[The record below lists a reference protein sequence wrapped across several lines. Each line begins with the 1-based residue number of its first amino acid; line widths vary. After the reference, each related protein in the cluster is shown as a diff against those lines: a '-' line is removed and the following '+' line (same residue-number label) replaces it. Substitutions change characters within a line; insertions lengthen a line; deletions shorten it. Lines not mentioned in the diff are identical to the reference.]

1 MRHGSLESTPLGLVE
16 CSERGGMGNFLK
28 NVWRRDPW
36 SGSQQKPPELDKIIA
51 DFLGKLKNLFNGGN
65 ASRSYSS
72 NNNSKPDSSA
82 SIRALAVCVLVIILL
97 VWAALGFFIVKPAE
111 EAVILRFGQYA
122 DTVMPGPHW
131 VPRGIESYT
140 KVNVQQVS
148 SFSFGA
154 DYLTQSS
161 DDDNQ
166 KASVA
171 NDSYTAPVS
180 DVDDDT
186 DKNVVNAELSV
197 QYRIIDPKQF
207 LFNIANGATTLE
219 QAASSALSEVIG
231 GMRLNAVLTVGRD
244 QLTSEVKTRL
254 QKMMDSYQSGVEV
267 VAVNVRKVQAPE
279 EVADAF
285 LDVVQAGQ
293 DEQRYIQQAQAYA
306 RKVIPIAEG
315 GRNRILAEAQAYQ
328 QEVILNSQA
337 DVASYLALLTVY
349 QQAPIITKDRMYLEM
364 MQEVLSNTSKI
375 LLDTKQSNN
384 LINLPLDRFF
394 TLQKNPTNAT
404 LEKPTVTE

>member
-1 MRHGSLESTPLGLVE
+1 
-16 CSERGGMGNFLK
+16 MGISFRNI
-28 NVWRRDPW
+28 WRRDPW
-36 SGSQQKPPELDKIIA
+36 SSSEQKPPELDKIIA
-51 DFLGKLKNLFNGGN
+51 DILSKLKKLLSGGN
-65 ASRSYSS
+65 TGRPNFSNSGSS
-72 NNNSKPDSSA
+72 SSKPGSNA
-82 SIRALAVCVLVIILL
+82 SFRALAVCAAVIIFL

-131 VPRGIESYT
+131 IPRGIESYT

-219 QAASSALSEVIG
+219 QAASAALSEVIG
-231 GMRLNAVLTVGRD
+231 SMRLNAVLTVGRD

-254 QKMMDSYQSGVEV
+254 QKMMNNYQAGIEV

-315 GRNRILAEAQAYQ
+315 GRNRILAQAQAYQ

-337 DVASYLALLTVY
+337 DVASYMALLTVY
-349 QQAPIITKDRMYLEM
+349 QQAPVITKDRMYLEM

-394 TLQKNPTNAT
+394 SIPKNPTSVAPPT
-404 LEKPTVTE
+404 LEQSASQ

>member
-1 MRHGSLESTPLGLVE
+1 
-16 CSERGGMGNFLK
+16 MGNILR
-28 NVWRRDPW
+28 NIWRRDPW
-36 SGSQQKPPELDKIIA
+36 PGSEPKPPELDKIIA
-51 DFLGKLKNLFNGGN
+51 DLMSKLKKFFNSETPPRSPFSQPN
-65 ASRSYSS
+65 AKQ
-72 NNNSKPDSSA
+72 NTGDSFRVFA
-82 SIRALAVCVLVIILL
+82 IWALVLILL
-97 VWAALGFFIVKPAE
+97 IWAGLGFFIVKPAE
-111 EAVILRFGQYA
+111 EAVILRFGQYTE
-122 DTVMPGPHW
+122 TVLPGPHW

-148 SFSFGA
+148 SFGFGG

-161 DDDNQ
+161 DD
-166 KASVA
+166 A
-171 NDSYTAPVS
+171 NIDQSDSNGSVS

-186 DKNVVNAELSV
+186 DKNVVNVELSV

-207 LFNIANGATTLE
+207 LYNIANGDSTLE
-219 QAASSALSEVIG
+219 QAASAALSEVIG
-231 GMRLNAVLTVGRD
+231 GMRLNAVLTIGRD
-244 QLTSEVKTRL
+244 QLTSEVEARL
-254 QKMMDSYQSGVEV
+254 QKMMENYQAGIEV

-328 QEVILNSQA
+328 QQVILNSQA

-349 QQAPIITKDRMYLEM
+349 QQAPVITKDRMYLEM

-384 LINLPLDRFF
+384 LINLPLDQFF
-394 TLQKNPTNAT
+394 SLSKNPVKINPPTTDQAT
-404 LEKPTVTE
+404 SQ

>member
-1 MRHGSLESTPLGLVE
+1 MKQLCRTIL
-16 CSERGGMGNFLK
+16 
-28 NVWRRDPW
+28 RRDSW
-36 SGSQQKPPELDKIIA
+36 SSNENKPPELDKLIA
-51 DFLGKLKNLFNGGN
+51 DFFNKFKKMFHSQPGGYK
-65 ASRSYSS
+65 SSS
-72 NNNSKPDSSA
+72 NHNKSNDNFSF
-82 SIRALAVCVLVIILL
+82 RAMGIVVLIVLFCVWL
-97 VWAALGFFIVKPAE
+97 ALGFFIVSPSE
-111 EAVILRFGQYA
+111 EAVILRFGQYI
-122 DTVMPGPHW
+122 DTVQSGPHW
-131 VPRGIESYT
+131 VPRGIEDYT
-140 KVNVQQVS
+140 KVNVQQVT

-161 DDDNQ
+161 DDIDPSHDEQQN
-166 KASVA
+166 A
-171 NDSYTAPVS
+171 VS

-186 DKNVVNAELSV
+186 DKNVVYAELSV
-197 QYRIIDPKQF
+197 QYRILDPRLY
-207 LFNIANGATTLE
+207 LFDIRNAELTLE
-219 QAASSALSEVIG
+219 QAAAAALSEVIG
-231 GMRLNAVLTVGRD
+231 GMRLNAVLTIGRD

-254 QKMMDSYQSGVEV
+254 QTLMNHYQSGVEI

-306 RKVIPIAEG
+306 RKVVPIAEG
-315 GRNRILAEAQAYQ
+315 NRNRILAQAAAYQ

-337 DVASYLALLTVY
+337 DVASYLALLNVY

-394 TLQKNPTNAT
+394 ALPKNPVTASSAT
-404 LEKPTVTE
+404 IEQGAAQ

>member
-1 MRHGSLESTPLGLVE
+1 MINLCRSI
-16 CSERGGMGNFLK
+16 
-28 NVWRRDPW
+28 WRRDPW
-36 SGSQQKPPELDKIIA
+36 SGSEQKPPELDKIIA
-51 DFLGKLKNLFNGGN
+51 DTLRRLKNLFNGGN
-65 ASRSYSS
+65 AGRS
-72 NNNSKPDSSA
+72 NHSKPEANA
-82 SIRALAVCVLVIILL
+82 SFRALAICAAVIVFL
-97 VWAALGFFIVKPAE
+97 VWVALGFFIVKPAE
-111 EAVILRFGQYA
+111 EAVILRFGHYTE
-122 DTVMPGPHW
+122 TVLPGPHW
-131 VPRGIESYT
+131 IPRGIESYT

-166 KASVA
+166 KAAIA
-171 NDSYTAPVS
+171 NDSYTAPIS

-197 QYRIIDPKQF
+197 QYRIIDPRQF

-219 QAASSALSEVIG
+219 QAASAALSEVIG
-231 GMRLNAVLTVGRD
+231 SMRLNAVLTVGRD

-254 QKMMDSYQSGVEV
+254 QKMMNSYQSGIEV

-315 GRNRILAEAQAYQ
+315 GRNRILAQAQAYQ

-349 QQAPIITKDRMYLEM
+349 QQAPVITKDRMYLEM

-394 TLQKNPTNAT
+394 SLPKNPVNVTP
-404 LEKPTVTE
+404 PTIEQSASQ

>member
-1 MRHGSLESTPLGLVE
+1 MSQPYRAIWHRDFWRRSIL
-16 CSERGGMGNFLK
+16 
-28 NVWRRDPW
+28 RRDPW
-36 SGSQQKPPELDKIIA
+36 PGSEKKPPELDKVIA
-51 DFLGKLKNLFNGGN
+51 DLLRKLRKLLNGDGDKRPYTSQQLPATSNSSFL
-65 ASRSYSS
+65 
-72 NNNSKPDSSA
+72 
-82 SIRALAVCVLVIILL
+82 ALVFCAVII
-97 VWAALGFFIVKPAE
+97 VIWAALGFFIVKPAE
-111 EAVILRFGQYA
+111 EAVILRFGQYVGTA
-122 DTVMPGPHW
+122 APGPHW

-140 KVNVQQVS
+140 KVNIQQVS

-161 DDDNQ
+161 DDENQ
-166 KASVA
+166 QQSIPVENAYS
-171 NDSYTAPVS
+171 APVS

-197 QYRIIDPKQF
+197 QYRIVDPKQY
-207 LFNIANGATTLE
+207 LFNIVGGATTLE
-219 QAASSALSEVIG
+219 QAASAALSEVIG
-231 GMRLNAVLTVGRD
+231 AMRLNSVLTVGRD
-244 QLTSEVKTRL
+244 RLTLDVKTHL
-254 QKMMDSYQSGVEV
+254 QAMMDSYQAGIEV

-315 GRNRILAEAQAYQ
+315 GRNRILAQAQAYQ

-337 DVASYLALLTVY
+337 DVASYLALLSVY
-349 QQAPIITKDRMYLEM
+349 QQAPVITKDRMYLEM

-384 LINLPLDRFF
+384 LINLPLDQFF
-394 TLQKNPTNAT
+394 SLSKNRAAIN
-404 LEKPTVTE
+404 LEKAPIVDSDKSALEQSAS

>member
-1 MRHGSLESTPLGLVE
+1 
-16 CSERGGMGNFLK
+16 MGDFLR

-36 SGSQQKPPELDKIIA
+36 SGSEQKPPELDKIIA
-51 DFLGKLKNLFNGGN
+51 DLLSKLKKMFNGDTTSRSPFSNSGSTNNARPNQN
-65 ASRSYSS
+65 ASF
-72 NNNSKPDSSA
+72 
-82 SIRALAVCVLVIILL
+82 RALAILVAAIIVLA
-97 VWAALGFFIVKPAE
+97 WAALGFFIVKPAE
-111 EAVILRFGQYA
+111 EAVVLRFGQYA

-207 LFNIANGATTLE
+207 LFNIANGAMTLE
-219 QAASSALSEVIG
+219 QAASAALSEVIG
-231 GMRLNAVLTVGRD
+231 SMRLNAVLTVGRD

-254 QKMMDSYQSGVEV
+254 QKMMDNYQSGIEV
-267 VAVNVRKVQAPE
+267 VAVNVRKVQAPD

-349 QQAPIITKDRMYLEM
+349 QQAPVITKDRMYLEM
-364 MQEVLSNTSKI
+364 MQDVLSNTSKI

-394 TLQKNPTNAT
+394 STSNNFTLAKNPVSVTSPT
-404 LEKPTVTE
+404 LEQSASQ

>member
-1 MRHGSLESTPLGLVE
+1 
-16 CSERGGMGNFLK
+16 MGNFFQ
-28 NVWRRDPW
+28 NIWRRDPW
-36 SGSQQKPPELDKIIA
+36 SGSEQKPPELDKIIA
-51 DFLGKLKNLFNGGN
+51 DALSKLKKLFNAGN
-65 ASRSYSS
+65 SGRSNFSNSGSS
-72 NNNSKPDSSA
+72 NNSRPNSSA
-82 SIRALAVCVLVIILL
+82 SLSGLFMFAAIILVL
-97 VWAALGFFIVKPAE
+97 AWAALGFFIVKPAE
-111 EAVILRFGQYA
+111 EAVILRFGHYVE
-122 DTVMPGPHW
+122 TVLPGPHW

-148 SFSFGA
+148 SFSFGT

-161 DDDNQ
+161 DDANFDNNGQ
-166 KASVA
+166 KASVV
-171 NDSYTAPVS
+171 NDTYTAPVS

-219 QAASSALSEVIG
+219 QAASAALSEVIG
-231 GMRLNAVLTVGRD
+231 SMRLNAVLTIGRD
-244 QLTSEVKTRL
+244 QLTSEVRTRL
-254 QKMMDSYQSGVEV
+254 QKMMNNYQAGIEV

-315 GRNRILAEAQAYQ
+315 GRNRILAQAQAYQ

-349 QQAPIITKDRMYLEM
+349 QQAPVITKDRMYLEM

-394 TLQKNPTNAT
+394 SLPKNTTLA
-404 LEKPTVTE
+404 KPAVIE

>member
-1 MRHGSLESTPLGLVE
+1 
-16 CSERGGMGNFLK
+16 MGNFVR
-28 NVWRRDPW
+28 NIWRRDPW
-36 SGSQQKPPELDKIIA
+36 SGSEQKPPELDKIIA
-51 DFLGKLKNLFNGGN
+51 DLLGKLKKAFNGGN
-65 ASRSYSS
+65 AGRSPFSNSGSS
-72 NNNSKPDSSA
+72 NNLKSNSSA
-82 SIRALAVCVLVIILL
+82 SFRALAICAAIIIVF

-111 EAVILRFGQYA
+111 EAVILQFGQYTE
-122 DTVMPGPHW
+122 TVMPGPHW
-131 VPRGIESYT
+131 IPRGFESYT

-171 NDSYTAPVS
+171 NDTYTAPVS

-219 QAASSALSEVIG
+219 QAASAALSEVIG
-231 GMRLNAVLTVGRD
+231 SMRLNAVLTVGRD
-244 QLTSEVKTRL
+244 QLTSDVKTRL
-254 QKMMDSYQSGVEV
+254 QKMMDGYQAGIEV
-267 VAVNVRKVQAPE
+267 VAVNVRKVQAPD

-315 GRNRILAEAQAYQ
+315 GRNRILAQAQAYQ

-349 QQAPIITKDRMYLEM
+349 QQAPVITKDRMYLEM

-394 TLQKNPTNAT
+394 SLQKNPVKVDPLTIEQSAAQ
-404 LEKPTVTE
+404 

>member
-1 MRHGSLESTPLGLVE
+1 
-16 CSERGGMGNFLK
+16 MGNFLPK
-28 NVWRRDPW
+28 IWRRDSW
-36 SGSQQKPPELDKIIA
+36 SGNEQKPPELDKLIA
-51 DFLGKLKNLFNGGN
+51 DALTKLKNLFAAGKAG
-65 ASRSYSS
+65 RSNFSNSGSS
-72 NNNSKPDSSA
+72 NPSKPSTNA
-82 SIRALAVCVLVIILL
+82 ALGSIVIFATAVILL
-97 VWAALGFFIVKPAE
+97 VWIALGFFIVKPAE
-111 EAVILRFGQYA
+111 EAVILRFGHYTE
-122 DTVMPGPHW
+122 TVLPGPHW

-148 SFSFGA
+148 SFSFGT

-161 DDDNQ
+161 EDSNFDNNSQ
-166 KASVA
+166 KASVVT
-171 NDSYTAPVS
+171 NDTYTPPVS

-186 DKNVVNAELSV
+186 DKNVVNVELSV

-207 LFNIANGATTLE
+207 LFNITNGAATLE
-219 QAASSALSEVIG
+219 QAASAALSEVIG
-231 GMRLNAVLTVGRD
+231 SMRLNAVLTVGRD

-254 QKMMDSYQSGVEV
+254 QKMMNSYQAGIDV

-315 GRNRILAEAQAYQ
+315 GRNRILAQAQAYQ

-349 QQAPIITKDRMYLEM
+349 QQAPVITQDRMYLEM

-394 TLQKNPTNAT
+394 SLPKNPVSINP
-404 LEKPTVTE
+404 PTIEQSASQ